1 MKTATHVSLFRV
13 VIAIAVMASCHVLQA
28 APYSLVSATAEA
40 APSMEGMSEEAL
52 KQFAELD
59 KFDPLDPRRADVLER
74 LARHSRTAK
83 DRNIWYQQMADTL
96 SAAVQTGN
104 APNGVRRLQTL
115 FQQLQKDKADHALT
129 AYIKFRILSAEYTQK
144 LQAPNADFAKIQ
156 EEFNKNLERYI
167 SDYPTAPDAAEAM
180 LQLSIAHEFAMQED
194 IAEQWYR
201 RIVAEFAD
209 SSAAAKAAG
218 AIVRLESVGKTISLS
233 GKSPTGEKV
242 RLADYRGKVVLI
254 HYWAT
259 WSNSSKKDLA
269 ALKQLTATHGPQF
282 TVIGVCL
289 DNNVKDLNN
298 YLAANKLPWQHIFEE
313 GGMDS
318 PPANQLGIL
327 TVPTMILVNQEGQV
341 VNRSVSPSNIEAEVK
356 KLLR

>member
-1 MKTATHVSLFRV
+1 
-13 VIAIAVMASCHVLQA
+13 
-28 APYSLVSATAEA
+28 
-40 APSMEGMSEEAL
+40 
-52 KQFAELD
+52 
-59 KFDPLDPRRADVLER
+59 
-74 LARHSRTAK
+74 
-83 DRNIWYQQMADTL
+83 
-96 SAAVQTGN
+96 
-104 APNGVRRLQTL
+104 
-115 FQQLQKDKADHALT
+115 
-129 AYIKFRILSAEYTQK
+129 
-144 LQAPNADFAKIQ
+144 
-156 EEFNKNLERYI
+156 
-167 SDYPTAPDAAEAM
+167 M
-180 LQLSIAHEFAMQED
+180 LQLGIAQEFAAQED
-194 IAEQWYR
+194 SAKQWYR

-209 SSAAAKAAG
+209 SPAAAKAAG

-242 RLADYRGKVVLI
+242 QLADYRGKVVLI

-269 ALKQLTATHGPQF
+269 VLKQLVATHGPQF
-282 TVIGVCL
+282 AIIGVSL

-298 YLAANKLPWQHIFEE
+298 YLAENKLPWPQIFEE

-341 VNRSVSPSNIEAEVK
+341 VNRAISPNDIEAEVK